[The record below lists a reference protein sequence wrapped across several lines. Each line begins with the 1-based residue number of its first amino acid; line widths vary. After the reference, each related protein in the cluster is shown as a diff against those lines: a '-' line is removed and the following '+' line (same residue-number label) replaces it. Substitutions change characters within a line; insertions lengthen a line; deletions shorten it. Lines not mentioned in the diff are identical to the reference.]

1 MSTINDFGKLDDVA
15 EEVGGY
21 VLPPWK
27 TKTTQE
33 GRENFSKLR
42 HYSIRNQKPISEFTD
57 VDYEAAGVKRVIT
70 EE

>member
-1 MSTINDFGKLDDVA
+1 MSSLNEFGKLDAVA

-27 TKTTQE
+27 TKTTPE

-42 HYSIRNQKPISEFTD
+42 QYSIRNKKPISEFTD
-57 VDYEAAGVKRVIT
+57 ADYEAAGVKRVIF